1 MTPEHSRNSSLGFIY
16 TVIAIL
22 IVSVAF
28 VAQAQLTASG
38 QQSAQQAALS
48 AWQDSPRSR
57 VLQHLQ
63 HLALPG
69 VNSAERAPAIRR
81 QSDTLAVG
89 GMASDMPLFISAATY
104 NSGGG
109 GAFSV
114 AVADVNN
121 DDKPDMIVANCG
133 ATLNDCGRGVV
144 GVLLGNG
151 DGTFNPPVTYVA
163 GGGVAMSV
171 AAEDMNNDGKLD
183 LVVANGCDSHGCDH
197 AVVGV
202 LLGNGDGTF
211 QPALTYSSGGYYA
224 DSVAV
229 GDVNNDGKPD
239 LLVANLCLDTTCA
252 DGGVG
257 VLLGNGDGTFQP
269 ALTYSSGGSYA
280 NSIAVGDVNNDGKP
294 DLLVPNQCASR
305 TNCNGSVVDVLLGNG
320 DGTFQSAVTYGS
332 GGAGAESIA
341 VADVNDDGKPDLLVA
356 NQQGLT
362 PCFGCAV
369 GVLLGNGDGTFQP
382 AVSYSSGGYS
392 LAVRDVNGDDK
403 PDLVVSSSAVGVLLG
418 NGDGTFQ
425 SAVTYGSGGGTAYS
439 VAVADINGDG
449 RPDVL
454 ATNYCTGPDPC
465 LGSVDVLLNNA
476 GPHISTTTALVS
488 SANPS
493 DVRQIVTYTAVVTG
507 KSGKPVTGTVAF
519 RDGASD
525 VAIVTL
531 SGNQAAYSTEY
542 KTAGVHAM
550 TAAYSGDL
558 YNSNSISATV
568 TEYIRGTS
576 RTIVNTS
583 GTPSFMGQPVT
594 FTSTVTSPFGTI
606 PNGELITFYD
616 GTTVLGTRTTTGG
629 VATFTT
635 SSLTVKTHTIKATY
649 AGDATFKSSFG
660 MVTQVVNGYTTS
672 TALTSSLNP
681 AIYGQKVT
689 WAAVV
694 KSSTTVAPTGSVVF
708 NGKDMYGHTF
718 VIGRATLDRGGV
730 ATLVKSNLNVN
741 TYQVTA
747 VYLGDTMNEGSTS
760 SVLNQVVTETTS
772 RAVLS
777 SSQNPA
783 AQGQVVTFTATITS
797 PTVTPTG
804 PVTFTAGKQVL
815 GTAQIV
821 PWAHKA
827 TLAISTLPVGSTVV
841 TVTYLGDSN
850 IARSSASLTQT
861 VQ

>member
-1 MTPEHSRNSSLGFIY
+1 MTPDHSRNSCLGFRL
-16 TVIAIL
+16 TVITIL

-57 VLQHLQ
+57 VLQHLV
-63 HLALPG
+63 LPG

-89 GMASDMPLFISAATY
+89 RMASDTPLFISAATY

-171 AAEDMNNDGKLD
+171 AVEDMNNDGKLD

-197 AVVGV
+197 AVIGV
-202 LLGNGDGTF
+202 LLGNDDGTF

-239 LLVANLCLDTTCA
+239 LLVANFCSDTTCT
-252 DGGVG
+252 DGGVGVLLGNGDGSFGTALSYNSGGIQTDSIVVTDVNNDAKPDLLVTNECASRTNCNGSVG

-269 ALTYSSGGSYA
+269 ST
-280 NSIAVGDVNNDGKP
+280 
-294 DLLVPNQCASR
+294 
-305 TNCNGSVVDVLLGNG
+305 
-320 DGTFQSAVTYGS
+320 TYGS
-332 GGAGAESIA
+332 GGAAAESVA
-341 VADVNDDGKPDLLVA
+341 VADVNNDGRLDLMVA
-356 NQQGLT
+356 NQQGLS

-382 AVSYSSGGYS
+382 ALSYSSGGS
-392 LAVRDVNGDDK
+392 SISVRDVNGDDK
-403 PDLVVSSSAVGVLLG
+403 PDLVLASYPVSVLLG
-418 NGDGTFQ
+418 DGDGTFQ
-425 SAVTYGSGGGTAYS
+425 PGVTYGSGGGTTFS

-449 RPDVL
+449 GPDVL
-454 ATNYCTGPDPC
+454 ATNYCTGPYPC
-465 LGSVDVLLNNA
+465 VGLVEVLLNNT
-476 GPHISTTTALVS
+476 GPHTSTTTALVL

-507 KSGKPVTGTVAF
+507 QSGKPVTGTVAF
-519 RDGASD
+519 RDGGLD

-616 GTTVLGTRTTTGG
+616 GAIALGTRTTAGG

-660 MVTQVVNGYTTS
+660 RVTQVVNGYTTS
-672 TALTSSLNP
+672 TALTSSHNP
-681 AIYGQKVT
+681 SIYGQKVT

-694 KSSTTVAPTGSVVF
+694 RSSTTVVPTGSVVF
-708 NGKDMYGHTF
+708 NGKDMYGFTF
-718 VIGRATLDRGGV
+718 VIGRAILDSSGV
-730 ATLVKSNLNVN
+730 ATLIKSNLNVN
-741 TYQVTA
+741 GYQVTA

-760 SVLNQVVTETTS
+760 SVLNQLVTETTS

-777 SSQNPA
+777 SSQNLA